1 MKYKL
6 HLIGLSLFEGDGAS
20 GGATAGPGAPASA
33 GGQSGEGQ
41 SNLPPLPLPTDT
53 ARARRAKANNNTTG
67 DNLSQ
72 VVYGS
77 AQAGNDQAAVA
88 AGQDAD
94 GKTAED
100 APTAEEW
107 NALKAG
113 RFKDFYTK
121 DTQQL
126 INRRF
131 AQAKQQEAE
140 NAAMRSIV
148 ETLNE
153 KYGIT
158 DDADFSKLSKALE
171 ADDAIWEEKADEQ
184 GMTVDQYK
192 QYRQMKRKAEAF
204 DAARQNDALAQQRQE
219 TAQRWAQEAQAL
231 KQIYPGFDIRNEL
244 SDQGFMAA
252 LQAGAPMRMIYEGK
266 YHSQLMQQAN
276 AQTAARTEKAVTDN
290 IRAKG
295 NRPQENGASSG
306 AGFTYKQDP
315 SKLTMKDFEEIQ
327 RRVARGEKISF

>member
-1 MKYKL
+1 MEYKL
-6 HLIGLSLFEGDGAS
+6 HLLSLNLFEGDGAS

-33 GGQSGEGQ
+33 GDQSGESQ

-53 ARARRAKANNNTTG
+53 ARARRAKASSG
-67 DNLSQ
+67 EESSQ
-72 VVYGS
+72 VVYGK
-77 AQAGNDQAAVA
+77 AQAVQDQAAAA
-88 AGQDAD
+88 AGQETD
-94 GKTAED
+94 GKTAETD

-107 NALKAG
+107 AALKSG

-131 AQAKQQEAE
+131 AQAKQQETE
-140 NAAMRSIV
+140 NAAMRNIV
-148 ETLNE
+148 ATLNE

-171 ADDAIWEEKADEQ
+171 ADDALWEEKADEQ

-192 QYRQMKRKAEAF
+192 QYRQMKRKADAY
-204 DAARQNDALAQQRQE
+204 DAARQNDVLAQQRQE

-231 KQIYPGFDIRNEL
+231 QQVYPNFDIRNEL
-244 SDQGFMAA
+244 SDPGFMAA

-276 AQTAARTEKAVTDN
+276 MQTAARTEKAVTDN

-295 NRPQENGASSG
+295 QRPQENGASAG

-327 RRVARGEKISF
+327 RRVARGEKITF

>member
-1 MKYKL
+1 MDYKL
-6 HLIGLSLFEGDGAS
+6 HLISLSLFEGEGAS
-20 GGATAGPGAPASA
+20 GGATASSGTPASA
-33 GGQSGEGQ
+33 GDQSGASQ
-41 SNLPPLPLPTDT
+41 SNLPPLPLPADT
-53 ARARRAKANNNTTG
+53 ARAKRAKATTG

-72 VVYGS
+72 VVYGN
-77 AQAGNDQAAVA
+77 AQPATDQADAA
-88 AGQDAD
+88 AGRNAD

-100 APTAEEW
+100 TPTAEEW

-140 NAAMRSIV
+140 NAAMRGIV

-184 GMTVDQYK
+184 GMTIDQYK
-192 QYRQMKRKAEAF
+192 QYRAMKRKADAY
-204 DAARQNDALAQQRQE
+204 DAARQNDVLAQQRQE

-231 KQIYPGFDIRNEL
+231 QKVYPGFDIRNEL
-244 SDQGFMAA
+244 SDPGFMAA
-252 LQAGAPMRMIYEGK
+252 LQAGAPMQMIYEGK
-266 YHSQLMQQAN
+266 YHAQLMQQAN

-295 NRPQENGASSG
+295 QRPQENGASSG

-327 RRVARGEKISF
+327 RRVARGEKITF